1 MWLAHVLVLHVVSTI
16 MLLLVTASPWRRQVQ
31 ASFFCFYHACVIAV
45 SDLGVPQRVRRKQFH
60 HGQLSMLLSFKICQ
74 HTSHNV
80 RIFAR
85 RFTRIQCFRGCYW
98 CSTAQHY
105 QQLAS
110 HSFFSDEVGD
120 CARSHDVVMC
130 GSHSIEPGTCDNYG
144 GPGAAIYCNLKAQE
158 IRWKYPC
165 KFQNVALRMGC
176 LPHSYRL
183 PGGSWQAFWWCWSAR
198 WPRLTKENSS
208 SSPQVLL
215 EYNNDTQI
223 DKDKHKPTHLHKSS
237 SQIFTNSQIFFF
249 F

>member
-1 MWLAHVLVLHVVSTI
+1 MLVLHVVSTI

-80 RIFAR
+80 RIFAS
-85 RFTRIQCFRGCYW
+85 RFTRIQCFCYW

-105 QQLAS
+105 RQLAS

-130 GSHSIEPGTCDNYG
+130 SSHSIEPGTCDNYG

-158 IRWKYPC
+158 IRWKYPF
-165 KFQNVALRMGC
+165 KFQNVALRMG
-176 LPHSYRL
+176 
-183 PGGSWQAFWWCWSAR
+183 AFHTATAFLAVLGKPFGDAGLQDDS
-198 WPRLTKENSS
+198 LKKTLLLLL
-208 SSPQVLL
+208 LL